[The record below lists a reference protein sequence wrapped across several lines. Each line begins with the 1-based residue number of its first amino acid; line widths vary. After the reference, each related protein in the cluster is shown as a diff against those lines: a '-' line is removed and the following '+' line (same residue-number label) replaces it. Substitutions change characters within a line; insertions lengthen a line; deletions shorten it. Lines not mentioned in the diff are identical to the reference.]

1 MACILT
7 GEADATA
14 ADGLAWVRRI
24 TRELDIPPLG
34 AYGIGQG
41 DVPVLVEKASK
52 ASSMKANPIV
62 LEPIVNIDVTVP
74 QANMGDITGDLS
86 SKRGRISG
94 TSTGSGGML
103 TISGQVPLSELDSYQ
118 SELKSVTGGA
128 GSYSMEFSHYDPV
141 PPVIQKQLADEF
153 KPAADED

>member
-1 MACILT
+1 
-7 GEADATA
+7 
-14 ADGLAWVRRI
+14 
-24 TRELDIPPLG
+24 
-34 AYGIGQG
+34 
-41 DVPVLVEKASK
+41 
-52 ASSMKANPIV
+52 
-62 LEPIVNIDVTVP
+62 
-74 QANMGDITGDLS
+74 MGDITGDLS

-103 TISGQVPLSELDSYQ
+103 TISGQAPLSELDSYQ

-141 PPVIQKQLADEF
+141 PPAIQKQLSEEF